1 MLTVLKH
8 TSRLSGCVLSVVG
21 PIKGI
26 HGITGV
32 KWYRFESVL
41 AEKLV
46 HRALVTTGPR
56 WNDLLSCAPKDWL
69 AYVREG
75 LLSGDRT
82 ARTDASMGD
91 VEIA

>member
-1 MLTVLKH
+1 MQNVLNCHRLREQAIGVLTVLKH

-32 KWYRFESVL
+32 KWYRFESML

-46 HRALVTTGPR
+46 HRALVTTGPG
-56 WNDLLSCAPKDWL
+56 WIDL
-69 AYVREG
+69 
-75 LLSGDRT
+75 
-82 ARTDASMGD
+82 
-91 VEIA
+91 